1 MPVNNFLKKIEINE
15 KPNRTNSKT
24 AMKWKTM
31 KNAPKEENK
40 DENLLIMSNV
50 VVFRQDCSR
59 INSRFLKVSLNI
71 TVL

>member
-1 MPVNNFLKKIEINE
+1 MSTIFLKKIEINE
-15 KPNRTNSKT
+15 KPNRTQSKT
-24 AMKWKTM
+24 AMKWKTT
-31 KNAPKEENK
+31 KNRPKEENK

-50 VVFRQDCSR
+50 VVFRQGCSR

>member
-1 MPVNNFLKKIEINE
+1 MK

-24 AMKWKTM
+24 AMKWKTT

-40 DENLLIMSNV
+40 NENLLIMRKV
-50 VVFRQDCSR
+50 IVFRQDCSR
-59 INSRFLKVSLNI
+59 INSEFLKVSLNI

>member
-1 MPVNNFLKKIEINE
+1 MEGDEKK
-15 KPNRTNSKT
+15 
-24 AMKWKTM
+24 
-31 KNAPKEENK
+31 PKEENK
-40 DENLLIMSNV
+40 DENFLIMSNV

>member
-1 MPVNNFLKKIEINE
+1 
-15 KPNRTNSKT
+15 
-24 AMKWKTM
+24 MKWKTA